1 MSLIPE
7 DFGLSPAGD
16 TKSVAGARPVRDNHA
31 FPERRQQMADISHPQ
46 PVGAPV
52 AESALTDRP
61 SAGALTGAEV
71 SLRPLDPGRDR
82 AALYAQSHGDAET
95 ERLWTYMPYGPFA
108 NEAEMGAWLARCAAS
123 EDPAFRAVVD
133 ATGQPCGMVS
143 YLNILPSQRRLELG
157 HIWYAPAVQR
167 SAVNTETIYL
177 MLCESFDRLG
187 CRRVE
192 WKCDALNARSRAA
205 ALRLGFRFEGIF
217 RQHMIVKG
225 RNRDTA
231 WFALVDADWPAVRAN
246 MERWLRGAEPGLSLR
261 ALNRPLVAGFHDPAA
276 GD

>member
-1 MSLIPE
+1 MAE
-7 DFGLSPAGD
+7 DS
-16 TKSVAGARPVRDNHA
+16 
-31 FPERRQQMADISHPQ
+31 FPL

-52 AESALTDRP
+52 PANAIPGRPARTTLRGATVALR
-61 SAGALTGAEV
+61 A
-71 SLRPLDPGRDR
+71 LDPPRDR
-82 AALYAQSHGDAET
+82 AALYACSHGASET

-108 NEAEMGAWLARCAAS
+108 EQSEMGAWLDRCAAT
-123 EDPAFRAVVD
+123 EDPAFRAVID
-133 ATGQPCGMVS
+133 AEGRPIGMVS
-143 YLNILPSQRRLELG
+143 YLNIVPEHRRLELG

-167 SAVNTETIYL
+167 TVVNTESIYL
-177 MLCESFDRLG
+177 MLRESFDGLG
-187 CRRVE
+187 YRRVE
-192 WKCDALNARSRAA
+192 WKCDALNKRSRAA

-246 MERWLRGAEPGLSLR
+246 MERWLYGDEPALSLR

-276 GD
+276 DG